1 MIVVCFGNLFDF
13 QPVQVVVYKWLG
25 WQCVSVLESYALFK
39 WKPAILG
46 NLFHMIYCWEYV
58 IQKQFHFWFF
68 SVVYIFL
75 SKRSCHCH
83 LRQLPA
89 PQEVLKI
96 GQISV
101 STHQWFYV
109 IPLHCCGKIFIII
122 NASKISFKRW
132 SCLLLTFTPFCY
144 YYPHEIHS
152 PRSKRFKP

>member
-1 MIVVCFGNLFDF
+1 MLAVCLGNLFDF

-25 WQCVSVLESYALFK
+25 WQCASVLESYALFK

-75 SKRSCHCH
+75 SKRSC
-83 LRQLPA
+83 
-89 PQEVLKI
+89 QESLKFWQPSI
-96 GQISV
+96 
-101 STHQWFYV
+101 STHQRCHV
-109 IPLHCCGKIFIII
+109 IPLHCRGKILIII

-132 SCLLLTFTPFCY
+132 SCLRLTFTPFCY